1 MQILLIIFQ
10 IKLKIIQVSKMPTIE
25 VKKIEVIPTAL
36 TLAVVSAILGFVY
49 GIILLLLGVGSIGA
63 LAGIM
68 GMESIIGFAGLGALM
83 IVILPIANFISTF
96 ILVALASIIYN
107 FIAEKIGGI
116 KFEA

>member
-1 MQILLIIFQ
+1 
-10 IKLKIIQVSKMPTIE
+10 MPTIE
-25 VKKIEVIPTAL
+25 VKKIQVIPTAL
-36 TLAVVSAILGFVY
+36 TLSVISAVLGFIY
-49 GIILLLLGVGSIGA
+49 GMLFAIGAGSIGA

-68 GMESIIGFAGLGALM
+68 GMEGVMGMAGLGALM